1 MPAGT
6 IRLRESGRILCEPND
21 VASDREGG
29 PVNALVIDDSS
40 TMRLILKRFLAKMG
54 FHVVEAANGRE
65 ALERL
70 REMGQTDL
78 VLVDWNMPE
87 MNGVDFVRSVRA
99 DRSFDDLPLVMVTT
113 NTELEHVA
121 EALEAGANEYVMKP
135 FTMEVIREKL
145 GLLGFLEA

>member
-1 MPAGT
+1 M
-6 IRLRESGRILCEPND
+6 
-21 VASDREGG
+21 
-29 PVNALVIDDSS
+29 NALVIDDSS
-40 TMRLILKRFLAKMG
+40 TMRLILTRFLVKMG
-54 FHVVEAANGRE
+54 FQVVEATNGRE
-65 ALERL
+65 ALKRL
-70 REMGQTDL
+70 REMGRADL

-135 FTMEVIREKL
+135 FTMDVIREKL
-145 GLLGFLEA
+145 CLLGFLEA

>member
-1 MPAGT
+1 M
-6 IRLRESGRILCEPND
+6 
-21 VASDREGG
+21 
-29 PVNALVIDDSS
+29 NALVIDDSS
-40 TMRLILKRFLAKMG
+40 TMRLILTRFLAKMG
-54 FHVVEAANGRE
+54 FQVVEATNGRE
-65 ALERL
+65 ALKRL
-70 REMGQTDL
+70 REMGRPDL

-99 DRSFDDLPLVMVTT
+99 DHSFDDLPLVMVTT

-135 FTMEVIREKL
+135 FTMDVIREKL

>member
-1 MPAGT
+1 M
-6 IRLRESGRILCEPND
+6 
-21 VASDREGG
+21 
-29 PVNALVIDDSS
+29 NALVIDDSS
-40 TMRLILKRFLAKMG
+40 TMRLILTRFLAKMG
-54 FHVVEAANGRE
+54 FQVVEAANGRE
-65 ALERL
+65 ALKRL
-70 REMGQTDL
+70 REMGRADL

-99 DRSFDDLPLVMVTT
+99 DHSFDDLPLVMVTT

-135 FTMEVIREKL
+135 FTMDVIREKL

>member
-1 MPAGT
+1 M
-6 IRLRESGRILCEPND
+6 
-21 VASDREGG
+21 
-29 PVNALVIDDSS
+29 NALVIDDSS
-40 TMRLILKRFLAKMG
+40 TMRLILTRFLAKMG
-54 FHVVEAANGRE
+54 FQVVEAANGRE
-65 ALERL
+65 ALKRL
-70 REMGQTDL
+70 REMGRPDL

-99 DRSFDDLPLVMVTT
+99 DHSFDDLPLVMVTT

-135 FTMEVIREKL
+135 FTMDVIREKL

>member
-1 MPAGT
+1 
-6 IRLRESGRILCEPND
+6 
-21 VASDREGG
+21 
-29 PVNALVIDDSS
+29 VNALVIDDSS
-40 TMRLILKRFLAKMG
+40 TMRLILKRFLDKMG

>member
-1 MPAGT
+1 M
-6 IRLRESGRILCEPND
+6 
-21 VASDREGG
+21 
-29 PVNALVIDDSS
+29 NALVIDDSS

-99 DRSFDDLPLVMVTT
+99 DRSFDNLPLVMVTT

-135 FTMEVIREKL
+135 FTMDVIREKL

>member
-1 MPAGT
+1 M
-6 IRLRESGRILCEPND
+6 
-21 VASDREGG
+21 
-29 PVNALVIDDSS
+29 NALVIDDSS
-40 TMRLILKRFLAKMG
+40 TMRLILTRFLAKMG
-54 FHVVEAANGRE
+54 FQVVEAANGRE
-65 ALERL
+65 ALQRL
-70 REMGQTDL
+70 REMGRTDL

-99 DRSFDDLPLVMVTT
+99 DHSFDDLPLVMVTT

-135 FTMEVIREKL
+135 FTMDVIREKL

>member
-1 MPAGT
+1 M
-6 IRLRESGRILCEPND
+6 
-21 VASDREGG
+21 
-29 PVNALVIDDSS
+29 NALVIDDSS
-40 TMRLILKRFLAKMG
+40 TMRLILTRFLVKMG
-54 FHVVEAANGRE
+54 FQVVEATNGRE
-65 ALERL
+65 ALKRL
-70 REMGQTDL
+70 REMGRADL

-99 DRSFDDLPLVMVTT
+99 DHSFDDLPLVMVTT

-135 FTMEVIREKL
+135 FTMDVIREKL

>member
-1 MPAGT
+1 M
-6 IRLRESGRILCEPND
+6 
-21 VASDREGG
+21 
-29 PVNALVIDDSS
+29 NALVIDDSS
-40 TMRLILKRFLAKMG
+40 TMRLILTRFLAKMG

-70 REMGQTDL
+70 REMGRADL

-99 DRSFDDLPLVMVTT
+99 DSSFDDLPLVMVTT

-121 EALEAGANEYVMKP
+121 EALEAGADEYVMKP
-135 FTMEVIREKL
+135 FTMDVIREKL

>member
-1 MPAGT
+1 M
-6 IRLRESGRILCEPND
+6 
-21 VASDREGG
+21 
-29 PVNALVIDDSS
+29 NALVIDDSS
-40 TMRLILKRFLAKMG
+40 TMRLILTRFLVKMG
-54 FHVVEAANGRE
+54 FQVVEATNGRE
-65 ALERL
+65 ALKRL
-70 REMGQTDL
+70 REMGRADL

-135 FTMEVIREKL
+135 FTMDVIREKL

>member
-1 MPAGT
+1 MSVT
-6 IRLRESGRILCEPND
+6 IRQ
-21 VASDREGG
+21 AAAKGG

-40 TMRLILKRFLAKMG
+40 TMRLILTRFLVKMG
-54 FHVVEAANGRE
+54 FQVVEATNGRE
-65 ALERL
+65 ALQRL
-70 REMGQTDL
+70 REMGRPDL

-87 MNGVDFVRSVRA
+87 MNGMDFVRSVRA
-99 DRSFDDLPLVMVTT
+99 DRRFDDLPLVMVTT

-135 FTMEVIREKL
+135 FTMDVIREKL

>member
-1 MPAGT
+1 M
-6 IRLRESGRILCEPND
+6 
-21 VASDREGG
+21 
-29 PVNALVIDDSS
+29 NALVIDDSS
-40 TMRLILKRFLAKMG
+40 TMRLILTRFLLKMG
-54 FHVVEAANGRE
+54 FQVVEATNGRE
-65 ALERL
+65 ALKRL
-70 REMGQTDL
+70 QEMGRPDL

-135 FTMEVIREKL
+135 FTMDVIREKL

>member
-1 MPAGT
+1 M
-6 IRLRESGRILCEPND
+6 
-21 VASDREGG
+21 
-29 PVNALVIDDSS
+29 NALVIDDSS
-40 TMRLILKRFLAKMG
+40 TMRLILTRFLAKMG
-54 FHVVEAANGRE
+54 FHVVEAKNGRE
-65 ALERL
+65 ALQRL
-70 REMGQTDL
+70 REMGRADL

-99 DRSFDDLPLVMVTT
+99 DHTFDDLPLVMVTT

-135 FTMEVIREKL
+135 FTMDVIREKL

>member
-1 MPAGT
+1 
-6 IRLRESGRILCEPND
+6 
-21 VASDREGG
+21 
-29 PVNALVIDDSS
+29 
-40 TMRLILKRFLAKMG
+40 MRLILTRFLSKMG
-54 FHVVEAANGRE
+54 FQVVEAKNGRE
-65 ALERL
+65 ALQRL
-70 REMGQTDL
+70 REMGRTDL

-99 DRSFDDLPLVMVTT
+99 DHSFDDLPLVMVTT

-135 FTMEVIREKL
+135 FTMDVIREKL

>member
-1 MPAGT
+1 M
-6 IRLRESGRILCEPND
+6 
-21 VASDREGG
+21 
-29 PVNALVIDDSS
+29 NALVIDDSS
-40 TMRLILKRFLAKMG
+40 TMRLILTRFLAKMG
-54 FHVVEAANGRE
+54 FQVVEAANGRE
-65 ALERL
+65 ALQRL
-70 REMGQTDL
+70 RDMGRPDL

-135 FTMEVIREKL
+135 FTMDVIREKL

>member
-1 MPAGT
+1 M
-6 IRLRESGRILCEPND
+6 
-21 VASDREGG
+21 
-29 PVNALVIDDSS
+29 NALVIDDSS
-40 TMRLILKRFLAKMG
+40 TMRLILKRFLDKMG

>member
-1 MPAGT
+1 M
-6 IRLRESGRILCEPND
+6 
-21 VASDREGG
+21 
-29 PVNALVIDDSS
+29 NALVIDDSS
-40 TMRLILKRFLAKMG
+40 TMRLILTRFLAKMG
-54 FHVVEAANGRE
+54 FQVVEAANGRE
-65 ALERL
+65 ALQRL
-70 REMGQTDL
+70 REMGRADL

-99 DRSFDDLPLVMVTT
+99 DHSFDHLPLVMVTT

-135 FTMEVIREKL
+135 FTMDVIREKL

>member
-1 MPAGT
+1 M
-6 IRLRESGRILCEPND
+6 
-21 VASDREGG
+21 
-29 PVNALVIDDSS
+29 NALVIDDSS
-40 TMRLILKRFLAKMG
+40 TMRLILKRFLDKMG

-99 DRSFDDLPLVMVTT
+99 DRSFDNLPLVMVTT

-135 FTMEVIREKL
+135 FTMDVIREKL
-145 GLLGFLEA
+145 GLLGFLEV